1 MKYDVSLQ
9 ATREGLENKRREG
22 LVIKINKTDWT
33 LSDNGKELAYT
44 LTIWKR
50 DYTKLLKESGI
61 ENPLELLDSLKVKKL
76 KYNSE

>member
-22 LVIKINKTDWT
+22 LAIKINKTAWT
-33 LSDNGKELAYT
+33 LSDNGKELPYT